1 MYKTNLR
8 RVGGSVTPA
17 VPPAILESAGLSA
30 GSRVGVSIDGGR
42 LVVEP
47 DSRPRYTLEELLL
60 EHEKAPEFRHTDRE

>member
-1 MYKTNLR
+1 ML
-8 RVGGSVTPA
+8 A

-47 DSRPRYTLEELLL
+47 DLCPRYTLEELLL
-60 EHEKAPEFRHTDRE
+60 EHEKVLELSPVDREWLESPAAGRELL